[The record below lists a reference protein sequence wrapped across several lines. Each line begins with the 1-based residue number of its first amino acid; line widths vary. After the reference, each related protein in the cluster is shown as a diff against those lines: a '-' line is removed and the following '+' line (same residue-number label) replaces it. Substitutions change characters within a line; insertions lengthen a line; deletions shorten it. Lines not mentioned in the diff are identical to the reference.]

1 MRIIAGTWKGHALQ
15 TPKNNL
21 TRPTSDR
28 VREALFSALESRIQL
43 DEAHVLDLFAGTGAL
58 GLEALSRGAAS
69 CYFVEKTNAACA
81 VIESNIHA
89 LDAADKTHLLRR
101 DAVRLG
107 RHDKQAPLFN
117 LVFLDPPYGKGLA
130 EKTLQCLQE
139 GGWLARDAM
148 LVVEEDKRAGFMTP
162 LGFDEIY
169 RRAYGDTEITLLS
182 NIS

>member
-1 MRIIAGTWKGHALQ
+1 MRIIAGTWKGRALQ

-28 VREALFSALESRIQL
+28 IREALFSALESRIQL
-43 DEAHVLDLFAGTGAL
+43 DEAHVLDIFAGTGAL

-69 CYFVEKTNAACA
+69 CYFVEKINAACA

-89 LDAADKTHLLRR
+89 LNATDKSHLLKC

-107 RHDKQAPLFN
+107 KHEKQAPLFN

-139 GGWLARDAM
+139 GGWLAQDAL
-148 LVVEEDKRAGFMTP
+148 LVVEEDKRAGFIP
-162 LGFDEIY
+162 PSGFDEIY

>member
-1 MRIIAGTWKGHALQ
+1 MRIIAGTWKGRALQ

-28 VREALFSALESRIQL
+28 IREALFSALESRIQF
-43 DEAHVLDLFAGTGAL
+43 DEAHVLDIFAGTGAL

-69 CYFVEKTNAACA
+69 CYFVEKINAACA

-89 LDAADKTHLLRR
+89 LNATDKTHLLKC

-107 RHDKQAPLFN
+107 KHEKQAPLFN
-117 LVFLDPPYGKGLA
+117 LVFLDPPMVRGLR
-130 EKTLQCLQE
+130 KKHCN
-139 GGWLARDAM
+139 
-148 LVVEEDKRAGFMTP
+148 VCKRAAGWHRMHCWWWKKISAQASYP
-162 LGFDEIY
+162 SGFDEIY

>member
-1 MRIIAGTWKGHALQ
+1 MRIIAGTWKGRALQ

-28 VREALFSALESRIQL
+28 IREALFSALESRIQF
-43 DEAHVLDLFAGTGAL
+43 DEAHVLDIFAGTGAL

-69 CYFVEKTNAACA
+69 CYFVEKIDAASA

-89 LDAADKTHLLRR
+89 LNANDKTHLLKC

-107 RHDKQAPLFN
+107 KHDMQAPFFN

-139 GGWLARDAM
+139 GGWLAQDAL
-148 LVVEEDKRAGFMTP
+148 LVVEEDKRAGFIP
-162 LGFDEIY
+162 PSGFDEIY